1 MAAHSSDEQVDTVLA
16 QLRAEEPIEPH
27 AERQILLR
35 HESAVL
41 EKTRGD
47 AGRFPT

>member
-1 MAAHSSDEQVDTVLA
+1 MAVHSSGKQVDTVLA
-16 QLRAEEPIEPH
+16 QLGAEEPIEPH

-41 EKTRGD
+41 EETRGNS
-47 AGRFPT
+47 GCFPT